1 MLKWHYKAKL
11 NFHAF
16 GNSIKPWHL
25 NDSMF
30 SFDKIQEGMVK
41 SYAQNTK
48 KFYEHL
54 ESCDECQTKLAKMWK
69 HAFE

>member
-1 MLKWHYKAKL
+1 MPLEILL
-11 NFHAF
+11 NYHFL
-16 GNSIKPWHL
+16 P
-25 NDSMF
+25 DSMF
-30 SFDKIQEGMVK
+30 NFDKIQEGMVK

-54 ESCDECQTKLAKMWK
+54 EKCDECQSKLAQIWK

>member
-1 MLKWHYKAKL
+1 MWHYKAKL
-11 NFHAF
+11 NLHAF
-16 GNSIKPWHL
+16 RNSIKPSFSIKL
-25 NDSMF
+25 MF
-30 SFDKIQEGMVK
+30 NFDKIQEGVVK

-54 ESCDECQTKLAKMWK
+54 EKCDECQSKLAQIWK

>member
-1 MLKWHYKAKL
+1 
-11 NFHAF
+11 
-16 GNSIKPWHL
+16 
-25 NDSMF
+25 MF
-30 SFDKIQEGMVK
+30 NFDKIQEGMVK

-54 ESCDECQTKLAKMWK
+54 EKCDECQSKLAQIWK

>member
-1 MLKWHYKAKL
+1 MWHYKAKL
-11 NFHAF
+11 NFCAF
-16 GNSIKPWHL
+16 RNSIKL
-25 NDSMF
+25 SFSTQLMF
-30 SFDKIQEGMVK
+30 NFDKIQEGMVK

-54 ESCDECQTKLAKMWK
+54 EKCDECQSKLAQIWK